1 MLRQGSLLPERKDTR
16 QYDSYTG
23 LHQASQ
29 RQYRFVIPTQDPSTR
44 SFSHAAM
51 STSGNKSGQGGD
63 DEVDAAVREARHLQL
78 AQFSISQAVR
88 YVYWQIIYEPFVLLD
103 LTGALYVTLGWT
115 PFVLY
120 RYPLYKNFIDMKPI
134 CIPGTQEREAMVEHF
149 LTTWWLPALTK
160 RSSGAISVRF
170 FGGTNI

>member
-1 MLRQGSLLPERKDTR
+1 MLRQVSLLPERKDSR

-29 RQYRFVIPTQDPSTR
+29 QQSRFVILTKDPSTR

-88 YVYWQIIYEPFVLLD
+88 YVYWQIKYEPFVLLD